1 MLLFLLGAWSGVLVS
16 VPLMGALATSK
27 RADQSVSVCP
37 VCSLRTSSARSFE
50 ARSHRSAS

>member
-1 MLLFLLGAWSGVLVS
+1 MLLFLLGTWSGLLVS

-27 RADQSVSVCP
+27 RADQSVCP

-50 ARSHRSAS
+50 DRSHRSAS